1 MGSMTSNA
9 RRKGSIF
16 AGRQAGREGERGK
29 RKKKREEEERGR
41 KKEKERKKERKKL
54 PLKDSFILSTE
65 K

>member
-29 RKKKREEEERGR
+29 IKKKRER
-41 KKEKERKKERKKL
+41 KKEKREGV
-54 PLKDSFILSTE
+54 I
-65 K
+65 